1 MFRHLPRTLIP
12 ILVFLLLACD
22 ISAAPPATLQVQFPT
37 ATASRAVT
45 PTAIIPLGVATSWPV
60 DPAVQGLLDRVQS
73 DRLMIT
79 VGTLVD
85 MRTRHVL
92 SRRTETVGGIDG
104 ARDWLVGQFND
115 IRKTYP
121 DQPIS
126 VWTQPVP
133 FTWHG
138 VDVAPQNVSAVF
150 QGTDV
155 GAGVIVLG
163 AHYDSISTD
172 FTNGQV
178 DAPGAD
184 DNGSGVAALLE
195 IARILAPQSHRATL
209 LFVAFAAEE
218 TGRQGSQAF
227 VKSYLQAQEPPIAVR
242 GMINL
247 DTIGSEVGPNGEID
261 HQTIRLFSAEPND
274 STSRQLA
281 RQLALIISTY
291 LPDEVNPVLQSAE
304 ERVGRWGDHQSF
316 SEAGYPA
323 VRIIQGLE
331 DPARQHSPRDT
342 FDNVQPGYLMRTT
355 RAALASAIILAD
367 GPTPPGDLALRA
379 LVGDPQTQVLIWTPV
394 PGAAGYLVALRQ
406 TSSLF
411 YDQLL
416 TVEASPTPELR
427 WAGFGKY
434 ATVAVA
440 TVDAAGRMGPL
451 SPEVSIASLLRK

>member
-1 MFRHLPRTLIP
+1 
-12 ILVFLLLACD
+12 
-22 ISAAPPATLQVQFPT
+22 
-37 ATASRAVT
+37 
-45 PTAIIPLGVATSWPV
+45 
-60 DPAVQGLLDRVQS
+60 
-73 DRLMIT
+73 
-79 VGTLVD
+79 
-85 MRTRHVL
+85 
-92 SRRTETVGGIDG
+92 
-104 ARDWLVGQFND
+104 
-115 IRKTYP
+115 
-121 DQPIS
+121 
-126 VWTQPVP
+126 
-133 FTWHG
+133 
-138 VDVAPQNVSAVF
+138 
-150 QGTDV
+150 V

-184 DNGSGVAALLE
+184 DNASGVAALLE
-195 IARILAPQSHRATL
+195 IARILAAQPHRATL

-218 TGRQGSQAF
+218 TGRQGSQTF
-227 VKSYLQAQEPPIAVR
+227 VKSYLQAQDPPIAVR

-274 STSRQLA
+274 SISRQLA
-281 RQLALIISTY
+281 RQLVLIISTY

-304 ERVGRWGDHQSF
+304 ERVGRWGDHQPF

-331 DPARQHSPRDT
+331 DQARLHSPRDT

-355 RAALASAIILAD
+355 RAALASTIILAD

-379 LVGDPQTQVLIWTPV
+379 LAGDPQTQVLIWTPV
-394 PGAAGYLVALRQ
+394 PGAARYLVALRQ
-406 TSSLF
+406 TSSLY